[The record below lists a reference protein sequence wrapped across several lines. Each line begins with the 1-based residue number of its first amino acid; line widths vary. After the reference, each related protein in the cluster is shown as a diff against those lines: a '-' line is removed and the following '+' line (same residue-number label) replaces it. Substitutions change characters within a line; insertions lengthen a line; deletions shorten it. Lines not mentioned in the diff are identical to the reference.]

1 MTCKHEHIQTWRYE
15 DGQPAMWSCVDCA
28 AKFEPIKGWMDQVER
43 KDALLRQ
50 AWETLE
56 NHEGNY
62 KLTAAECDVVIAVQD
77 AITKELQ

>member
-50 AWETLE
+50 AL
-56 NHEGNY
+56 GALSDFDY
-62 KLTAAECDVVIAVQD
+62 DKRVTAVR